1 LLNDNELFEVRE
13 ACDMA
18 IDLNQLKMKVYEY
31 VESRMTYIAP
41 NLSVIVGASTAA
53 QIMGKLYRQLYVWN
67 SGILIFNILYFQE

>member
-1 LLNDNELFEVRE
+1 MFTFRQLLNDNELFEILE

-18 IDLNQLKMKVYEY
+18 IDLNKLKMKVYEY

-53 QIMGKLYRQLYVWN
+53 QIMGK
-67 SGILIFNILYFQE
+67 FQSVV